1 MFSFLIGCVVSFML
15 VFKRNP
21 RLARHLPLIGGV
33 VVTRKESEIK
43 KEVFIA
49 CPACFSG
56 NSFQLEDREQE
67 FACVDCGFALTES
80 LAPNL
85 SEPEECIFCRSS
97 HFYFEAPLDLSFL
110 GRASICYVCEARYKG
125 VIINDPEEKYIEEG
139 ALRARMSEAAL
150 RWKKKVEQHHRRAG
164 E

>member
-1 MFSFLIGCVVSFML
+1 ML
-15 VFKRNP
+15 VFKHNA
-21 RLARHLPLIGGV
+21 RLARHYRSKGGFV
-33 VVTRKESEIK
+33 AARKESEIK

-49 CPACFSG
+49 CPVCFSG
-56 NSFQLEDREQE
+56 NSFQLEEREQE
-67 FACVDCGFALTES
+67 LACVDCGFALTES
-80 LAPNL
+80 SAPNL

-125 VIINDPEEKYIEEG
+125 VVINDPEEKYIEEG

-150 RWKKKVEQHHRRAG
+150 RWKKKVEQHHQQAV